1 MTLIDGIPP
10 DLHKDFALYARL
22 EPRCRSNDFA
32 RGLEART
39 ADPLWM
45 LARQWQTG
53 EFQGEDAGSPLEVH
67 IKHSTQSLDR
77 VSLGE
82 IGEPSHLP
90 NVPLETTVEQEWL
103 ELDWRTRVQ
112 IGQQFERFVRSE
124 ISDDDPELAQAVIE
138 AYRSYRTNEGK
149 YLFLLVLPQG
159 DEWVVID
166 RATRRFLQLVAKRVI
181 DGKELLQMIEFNDR
195 NQHKIPLLGGITQ
208 EQLNSIVG
216 RLKDWCSKLNLH
228 PDPSKP
234 EAWRSQQL
242 DYRFELNPP
251 EDTQP
256 ASLFSVGLEH
266 QDDLKQGV
274 LSEGFRKELKDHGIA
289 FSHDVTI
296 TVEVEDSQWQIT
308 DGDQSYIVR
317 KEGEALK
324 LYLSDKTRILA
335 PNYRNGE
342 LDWYTFNIAGGLQGI
357 WIGRVPIK
365 THPTQITVGGLSSR
379 WWAFEDAN
387 MDFGKLDVAKPDLAK
402 LILMEFALIYGDDWF
417 SVPLPVQ
424 MSNLVKINELKVFN
438 VFGEDLIVDPA
449 RKPDRDPLLRWEM
462 FTLSPVPNPD
472 RPGVG
477 NPDLPGVADVLGNPV
492 LFIPPVTG
500 FREESPTLEEVR
512 FLRDEGANMVWGV
525 EHTVRNGLGLPVD
538 GFDAQRE
545 RSERQ
550 READIIR
557 LEEELAEIE
566 QQLASGDLSDEE
578 REVLENDAKEKREE
592 LARLR
597 EGPRQTSSGVPRY
610 RLATTVPE
618 NWIPFIPAPYFVPN
632 DPRIR
637 LRRAQ
642 MLRNVDD
649 EAPDTIRAMSRL
661 LELADDPLLWLEEA
675 TVPRSGLRVQLT
687 AQRVRWVDGKTYVWL
702 GRKVTTGKG
711 EGSSG
716 LRFDAVK

>member
-10 DLHKDFALYARL
+10 ELHKDFALYARL

-67 IKHSTQSLDR
+67 IMHSTQSLDR

-90 NVPLETTVEQEWL
+90 NAPLETIVEQEQVG
-103 ELDWRTRVQ
+103 LDWRTRVQ

-124 ISDDDPELAQAVIE
+124 IGDDDPELAPDVIE

-159 DEWVVID
+159 EEWVVID

-181 DGKELLQMIEFNDR
+181 DGKKLLQMIEFNDR
-195 NQHKIPLLGGITQ
+195 NQHKIPVLGGITQ

-216 RLKDWCSKLNLH
+216 RLKDWCSGLNIH

-266 QDDLKQGV
+266 KDDLKQGV
-274 LSEGFRKELKDHGIA
+274 LSEGFRKEFKDHGIA

-296 TVEVEDSQWQIT
+296 MVEVEDSQWQIT

-317 KEGEALK
+317 KEGEALQ
-324 LYLSDKTRILA
+324 LYLLDKTRILA

-342 LDWYTFNIAGGLQGI
+342 LDWYTFNIADGLQGI
-357 WIGRVPIK
+357 WMGRDPIK
-365 THPTQITVGGLSSR
+365 TQPTRITVGGVSPR

-387 MDFGKLDVAKPDLAK
+387 IDFGKLDVAKPDLAK
-402 LILMEFALIYGDDWF
+402 LVLMEFALIYGDDWF

-424 MSNLVKINELKVFN
+424 MSNLVKIYELKVLN

-449 RKPDRDPLLRWEM
+449 RKPDPDDPLLRWDI
-462 FTLSPVPNPD
+462 FTLSPVPDVNQ
-472 RPGVG
+472 PGVG

-492 LFIPPVTG
+492 LFIPPVAG

-512 FLRDEGANMVWGV
+512 FMRDEGANMVWGV
-525 EHTVRNGLGLPVD
+525 EHTVSNGLGRPVD

-545 RSERQ
+545 RIERQ
-550 READIIR
+550 CEADI
-557 LEEELAEIE
+557 
-566 QQLASGDLSDEE
+566 
-578 REVLENDAKEKREE
+578 
-592 LARLR
+592 ARLH
-597 EGPRQTSSGVPRY
+597 EGPRHTSSSVPRY
-610 RLATTVPE
+610 RLATMVPE

-649 EAPDTIRAMSRL
+649 EAPSPIKAMSHL

-716 LRFDAVK
+716 LRFDVL

>member
-1 MTLIDGIPP
+1 
-10 DLHKDFALYARL
+10 
-22 EPRCRSNDFA
+22 
-32 RGLEART
+32 
-39 ADPLWM
+39 
-45 LARQWQTG
+45 
-53 EFQGEDAGSPLEVH
+53 
-67 IKHSTQSLDR
+67 
-77 VSLGE
+77 
-82 IGEPSHLP
+82 
-90 NVPLETTVEQEWL
+90 
-103 ELDWRTRVQ
+103 
-112 IGQQFERFVRSE
+112 
-124 ISDDDPELAQAVIE
+124 
-138 AYRSYRTNEGK
+138 
-149 YLFLLVLPQG
+149 
-159 DEWVVID
+159 
-166 RATRRFLQLVAKRVI
+166 
-181 DGKELLQMIEFNDR
+181 
-195 NQHKIPLLGGITQ
+195 
-208 EQLNSIVG
+208 
-216 RLKDWCSKLNLH
+216 
-228 PDPSKP
+228 
-234 EAWRSQQL
+234 L

-256 ASLFSVGLEH
+256 AFLFSTGLEH

-274 LSEGFRKELKDHGIA
+274 LSEGFRKEFESHGIA

-296 TVEVEDSQWQIT
+296 TVEVKDRQWQIT

-324 LYLSDKTRILA
+324 LYLLDKTRILA

-342 LDWYTFNIAGGLQGI
+342 LDWYTFNVAGGLQGI

-365 THPTQITVGGLSSR
+365 THPTRIAVGGASPR

-387 MDFGKLDVAKPDLAK
+387 IDFGRLDVAKPDLAK

-424 MSNLVKINELKVFN
+424 MPSLVKIYELKVLN
-438 VFGEDLIVDPA
+438 VFGEKDVVRPA
-449 RKPDRDPLLRWEM
+449 RQNVRDAIAEAGGDPNDPLLRWDM
-462 FTLSPVPNPD
+462 FTLSPVPNVNQ
-472 RPGVG
+472 PGVG
-477 NPDLPGVADVLGNPV
+477 NPDLPGVADELGNPV
-492 LFIPPVTG
+492 LFIPQVAG

-512 FLRDEGANMVWGV
+512 FLRDEGANMVWAV

-550 READIIR
+550 READIAR
-557 LEEELAEIE
+557 LEAELAEIE
-566 QQLASGDLSDEE
+566 QQLAAGGLSDDE
-578 REVLENDAKEKREE
+578 RSKLEAEAQAIRKE

-618 NWIPFIPAPYFVPN
+618 NWIPFIPTDASALLGRPG
-632 DPRIR
+632 IR
-637 LRRAQ
+637 LCRAQ

-687 AQRVRWVDGKTYVWL
+687 AQRVRWIDGKTYVWL
-702 GRKVTTGKG
+702 GRKVLTGKG
-711 EGSSG
+711 EGCSG
-716 LRFDAVK
+716 LRFDVLMDVIDNK